1 MICTACKKDKP
12 IDEFYARYKQCI
24 TCCKEKRRKKPESQ
38 SVTVLPD
45 VVKIRPTTTNKP
57 VQTAIPCVETTTN
70 FNVVEQ
76 HDVILPE
83 TINTL
88 ILECC
93 VRLNKHRADGKV
105 VRAFQAAANDIAAS
119 SIEKNLVIEFIE
131 SLEVSLDPTRGPE
144 LVAAARQRCT
154 EIKNDQ
160 R

>member
-1 MICTACKKDKP
+1 MICTACKKEKP
-12 IDEFYARYKQCI
+12 ANEFYARYKQCI
-24 TCCKEKRRKKPESQ
+24 TCCKEKRRKKPAPQ

-57 VQTAIPCVETTTN
+57 AQTAIPCVETTTN
-70 FNVVEQ
+70 INVVKQ

-105 VRAFQAAANDIAAS
+105 VRAFQAAANDFAAS
-119 SIEKNLVIEFIE
+119 STAKARMAEFIE
-131 SLEVSLDPTRGPE
+131 SLEVSMDPTRGPE
-144 LVAAARQRCT
+144 LVAAARQRCE
-154 EIKNDQ
+154 EIKNEQ
-160 R
+160 M